1 MNNKIVTRFAPSP
14 TGFLH
19 IGGARTALFNWLFS
33 QNKQGKFLL
42 RIEDT
47 DGSRSTGEAKSAIF
61 KGLEWLDLTW
71 DGTATSQ
78 KENIDRH
85 QEIVDQLLKNDMAY
99 RCYAT
104 KQDILEF
111 QANARRNGT
120 STVFRSPWRDSTITS
135 EKTKNSVVRLKSPT
149 FGTTGVDDQIKGK
162 ITWKNETLD
171 DLVLLRSDGSPTYMI
186 AVVVDDHDMHVSHV
200 IRGDDHLTNTARQI
214 LIYQAMGWNIPSFA
228 HLPLI
233 YGADGTKLS
242 KRHGAIG
249 VSEYEKMGYPSM
261 AFKNYLARLG
271 WSDQDKEYFTMEDVV
286 QWFSLEKVGKS
297 PARFDKKKLDSVSKY
312 HLNLMKPKLLIDNV
326 ISFAASQ
333 KTQLINNSHRSL
345 LEKNHKM
352 LLERSKTYKEIIE
365 NASFLL
371 KKRPIYMDQS
381 CRDLLSAQNL
391 EMLQRL
397 TLELSSVTWTIHDIE
412 SLLSSF
418 VAKECTKFQS
428 VAEPLRVALIG
439 QKSSPNIA
447 SVTYTIGRKETL
459 DRVSDV
465 LKTKID

>member
-1 MNNKIVTRFAPSP
+1 MNNKIITRFAPSP

-47 DGSRSTGEAKSAIF
+47 DSVRSTNEAKSAIF

-78 KENIDRH
+78 KENIHRH

-111 QANARRNGT
+111 QTNARQHGT
-120 STVFRSPWRDSTITS
+120 STVFQSPWRDSTVTS
-135 EKTKNSVVRLKSPT
+135 EKTKNSVVRLKSPKL
-149 FGTTGVDDQIKGK
+149 GTTDVDDQIKGK

-171 DLVLLRSDGSPTYMI
+171 DLVLLRSDGSPTYML

-214 LIYQAMGWNIPSFA
+214 LIYKAMGWNIPSFA

-233 YGADGTKLS
+233 NGADGTKLS

-261 AFKNYLARLG
+261 AFKNYLVRLG
-271 WSDQDKEYFTMEDVV
+271 WSEQDKEYFTMKDVIR
-286 QWFSLEKVGKS
+286 WFSLQKVGKS

-312 HLNLMKPKLLIDNV
+312 HLNLMTPKSLVENV
-326 ISFAASQ
+326 ISFATSQ
-333 KTQLINNSHRSL
+333 KSQLINNTHRSL
-345 LEKNHKM
+345 LEKNLKM

-365 NASFLL
+365 NANFLL
-371 KKRPIYMDQS
+371 KKRPITIDQS
-381 CRDLLSAQNL
+381 CRDLLTEQNL
-391 EMLQRL
+391 GMLQRL
-397 TLELSSVTWTIHDIE
+397 TLELSGVRWTILDIE
-412 SLLSSF
+412 NLLSAF
-418 VAKECTKFQS
+418 IKKECTKFQS
-428 VAEPLRVALIG
+428 VAEPLRIALIG

-447 SVTYTIGRKETL
+447 SVMYTIGREETL

-465 LKTKID
+465 LRTTND